1 MVLEML
7 KSIQNIFRHRNQ
19 EVSDS
24 SEIYQRELAYASLLV
39 EVIKSDDKF
48 DDRERAKL
56 LDVLSKK
63 LKIRDDELKN
73 FAELAKQK
81 SDESTSLYEFTRE
94 INDKYEYDEKV
105 KLIEDLWR
113 IAYSDGQLDKY
124 EDYVIRKIADLI
136 YVTHSDFIKSKL
148 SVKNQPTSK
157 V

>member
-1 MVLEML
+1 ML

-19 EVSDS
+19 KVSDS

-48 DDRERAKL
+48 DDREREKL
-56 LDVLSKK
+56 FDVLSKK
-63 LKIRDDELKN
+63 LKIRDDELQN

-148 SVKNQPTSK
+148 SVKNQPTSE

>member
-1 MVLEML
+1 ML

-63 LKIRDDELKN
+63 LKIRDDELQN

>member
-1 MVLEML
+1 VL

-56 LDVLSKK
+56 FDVLSEK
-63 LKIRDDELKN
+63 LEIRDDELQN

-148 SVKNQPTSK
+148 SVKNQPTSE

>member
-1 MVLEML
+1 ML

-56 LDVLSKK
+56 FEVLSEK
-63 LKIRDDELKN
+63 LEIRDDELQN

>member
-1 MVLEML
+1 M
-7 KSIQNIFRHRNQ
+7 
-19 EVSDS
+19 SDS

-63 LKIRDDELKN
+63 LKKRDDELQN

-148 SVKNQPTSK
+148 SVRNQPSSE

>member
-1 MVLEML
+1 ML

-56 LDVLSKK
+56 FDVLSEK
-63 LKIRDDELKN
+63 LEIRDDELQN

-148 SVKNQPTSK
+148 SVKNQPTSG

>member
-1 MVLEML
+1 ML

-48 DDRERAKL
+48 DDREREKL
-56 LDVLSKK
+56 FDVLSKK
-63 LKIRDDELKN
+63 LKIRDDELQN

>member
-1 MVLEML
+1 ML
-7 KSIQNIFRHRNQ
+7 KSIQNIFQHKKQ

-56 LDVLSKK
+56 FDVLSKK
-63 LKIRDDELKN
+63 LKIHDDELQN
-73 FAELAKQK
+73 FADLAEKK
-81 SDESTSLYEFTRE
+81 SDDSTSLFEFTRE

-124 EDYVIRKIADLI
+124 EDYVIRKVADLI

-148 SVKNQPTSK
+148 IIKNQPTSE

>member
-1 MVLEML
+1 ML

-48 DDRERAKL
+48 DDRERVKL
-56 LDVLSKK
+56 FDVLSKK
-63 LKIRDDELKN
+63 LKIRDDELQN

-148 SVKNQPTSK
+148 SVRNQPSSE

>member
-1 MVLEML
+1 ML

-48 DDRERAKL
+48 DDREREKL
-56 LDVLSKK
+56 FDVLSKK
-63 LKIRDDELKN
+63 LKIRDDELQN

-148 SVKNQPTSK
+148 SVKNQPSSE

>member
-1 MVLEML
+1 ML

-56 LDVLSKK
+56 FDVLSEK
-63 LKIRDDELKN
+63 LEIRDDELQN